1 MTRVGWIGLG
11 AMGRPMVGVAA
22 AAGFEVRAFDVN
34 ASQLVGLERPGLV
47 TASSG
52 EDAMREADVAV
63 VMVATPAQGE
73 EVIFGDRGIAAT
85 LRAGTTVVVM
95 ATVGPQAVLRW
106 SELLGERGIDLV
118 DAPVSGG
125 VARAATGELLTM
137 VGGPDSAVAK
147 ARELLEA
154 VSGSLIV
161 IGPQPGDGQRMK
173 LVNQLLAGVHI
184 AVAAE
189 ALGFAEAVGLDASAA
204 WEVVRQGA
212 AFSFMLEDRGPRMLQ
227 GSFDDVRS
235 AINIFA
241 KDMTLVSAAAH
252 EAMYPTPIASA
263 AEQMYFVAR
272 RAGLGHLD
280 DSSVIEVARGSFA
293 NRARGDGSER
303 T

>member
-1 MTRVGWIGLG
+1 MTRLGWIGLG
-11 AMGRPMVGVAA
+11 AMGRPLVGVAA
-22 AAGFEVRAFDVN
+22 EAGFEVRAFDVK
-34 ASQLVGLERPGLV
+34 AAQLEGIERQGLV
-47 TASSG
+47 AASSG
-52 EDAMREADVAV
+52 EDAIRDADIAV

-73 EVIFGDRGIAAT
+73 AVIFGDRGVAET
-85 LRAGTTVVVM
+85 LQPGTTVVVM
-95 ATVGPQAVLRW
+95 ATVGPQAVIRW
-106 SELLGERGIDLV
+106 SELLAARGIELV

-125 VARAATGELLTM
+125 VTRAGTGELLTM
-137 VGGPDSAVAK
+137 VGGAEATVAK
-147 ARELLEA
+147 VRELLDA
-154 VSGSLIV
+154 VSGSVIV
-161 IGPQPGDGQRMK
+161 IGQKPGDGQRMK

-189 ALGFAEAVGLDASAA
+189 ALGFAEALDLDARAA

-212 AFSFMLEDRGPRMLQ
+212 AFSFMLDDRGPRMLE

-235 AINIFA
+235 AVNIFA

-272 RAGLGHLD
+272 RAGFGNLD

-293 NRARGDGSER
+293 KRPQGEPGER